1 MVKEY
6 DLLVIG
12 TGTAGSI
19 PAAKCK
25 EAGWNVA
32 IIDDR
37 PFGGTCAQRG
47 CDPKKVLV
55 GAAELID
62 WNKRMNGKGIEEDTK
77 IDWQELMNF
86 KRTFSES
93 VPEDTEK
100 KFTELGI
107 DRYHGK
113 AFFES
118 ETEVRVGPEILK
130 GKKILI
136 ATGAEPVKMG
146 FDGEEYMITSDEFL
160 ELDQLPKHIVFV
172 GGGFIS
178 FEFAHIAARA
188 GSVVHILHRSD
199 QALKHFDQDLVHLL
213 IKRSKEIG
221 IQVHLEVG
229 VNGIEKEGSSFVVKG
244 EKDDRESQWLADLVV
259 HGAGRAPALDI
270 DLEKGNVERNKQG
283 VCVNEYMQSISN
295 PHVYAAGDAS
305 STDGPPLTPIAVKEA
320 HTAAANL
327 VHGNHKKAEY
337 PVVPSVVFTVPK
349 LASVGMSEDEA
360 KDSGKKVVINYEDMT
375 KWFTYRQT
383 NECAAAFKVI
393 LDEEKDVVLG
403 AHLVGG
409 EADELINY
417 FALAIR
423 FQIPA
428 TELKKM
434 PFAYPT
440 SASDISYMV

>member
-25 EAGWNVA
+25 EAGWTVA
-32 IIDDR
+32 IIDDL
-37 PFGGTCAQRG
+37 PFGGTCSQRG

-55 GAAELID
+55 EAAELID
-62 WNKRMNGKGIEEDTK
+62 WNQRMNGKGIQEDTK
-77 IDWQELMNF
+77 INWQELMAF
-86 KRTFSES
+86 KRTFTES
-93 VPEDTEK
+93 VPEDTEEKFK
-100 KFTELGI
+100 KLGI

-113 AFFES
+113 AYFES
-118 ETEVRVGPEILK
+118 ETELRVGPDLLK
-130 GKKILI
+130 GKRILI

-160 ELDQLPKHIVFV
+160 ELDQLPKHIIFV

-188 GSVVHILHRSD
+188 GSDVHILHRSD
-199 QALKHFDQDLVHLL
+199 QALKHFDQDLVDLL
-213 IKRSKEIG
+213 IKQSKEVG
-221 IQVHLEVG
+221 VHVHLEVG
-229 VNGIEKEGSSFVVKG
+229 VNGIEKDGSSFIVKG
-244 EKDDRESQWLADLVV
+244 EKDDRESEWLADLVV

-270 DLEKGNVERNKQG
+270 DLEKGNVEQDKQG

-305 STDGPPLTPIAVKEA
+305 STDGPPLTPMAAKEA
-320 HTAAANL
+320 HTVAANL
-327 VHGNHKKAEY
+327 VDGNHEKAEY

-349 LASVGMSEDEA
+349 LASVGMSEQEA
-360 KDSGKKVVINYEDMT
+360 KESGKKVVINHEDMT
-375 KWFTYRQT
+375 EWFTYRQT
-383 NECAAAFKVI
+383 NEGAAAYKI
-393 LDEEKDVVLG
+393 IIDEEEGVVLG
-403 AHLVGG
+403 AHLLGG
-409 EADELINY
+409 KADELINY
-417 FALAIR
+417 FSLAIR
-423 FQIPA
+423 FQIPLQDLK
-428 TELKKM
+428 EL

-440 SASDISYMV
+440 AASDISYMV

>member
-6 DLLVIG
+6 DLLVVG

-19 PAAKCK
+19 PAAKCR
-25 EAGWNVA
+25 EAGWSVA

-37 PFGGTCAQRG
+37 PFGGTCSQRG

-55 GAAELID
+55 GAAEIMD
-62 WNKRMNGKGIEEDTK
+62 WNRRMNGKGIQGDSK
-77 IDWQELMNF
+77 IDWPELMNF
-86 KRTFSES
+86 KRTFTES
-93 VPEDTEK
+93 IPDDTEEKFK
-100 KFTELGI
+100 KLGI

-113 AFFES
+113 AYFES
-118 ETEVRVGPEILK
+118 ETELRVGPDMLK
-130 GKKILI
+130 GKKIVI

-146 FDGEEYMITSDEFL
+146 FDGEEYMMTSDEFL

-188 GSVVHILHRSD
+188 GSDVHILHRSD
-199 QALKHFDQDLVHLL
+199 QALKHFDQDLVDQL
-213 IKRSKEIG
+213 IHYSKEVG
-221 IQVHLEVG
+221 VHVHLEVG
-229 VNGIEKEGSSFVVKG
+229 VNGIEKDGGSYIVKG

-259 HGAGRAPALDI
+259 HGAGRTAALDMN
-270 DLEKGNVERNKQG
+270 LEKGNVERDKQG

-320 HTAAANL
+320 HAVATNL
-327 VHGNHKKAEY
+327 VDGNHEKAEY

-349 LASVGMSEDEA
+349 LASVGMSEQEA
-360 KDSGKKVVINYEDMT
+360 KKSGKKVVINHDNMT
-375 KWFTYRQT
+375 EWFTYRRT
-383 NECAAAFKVI
+383 NEGVAAYKI
-393 LDEEKDVVLG
+393 IIDEENDIVLG
-403 AHLVGG
+403 AHFLGG

-417 FALAIR
+417 FSMAIR
-423 FQIPA
+423 FQLSLQ
-428 TELKKM
+428 ELKEL

-440 SASDISYMV
+440 AASDIGYMV

>member
-1 MVKEY
+1 MMKEY

-19 PAAKCK
+19 PATKCK

-62 WNKRMNGKGIEEDTK
+62 WNKRMNGKGIQEDTK

-86 KRTFSES
+86 KRTFTES

-113 AFFES
+113 AYFES
-118 ETEVRVGPEILK
+118 ETVLRVGPHILK

-188 GSVVHILHRSD
+188 GSDVHILHRSD
-199 QALKHFDQDLVHLL
+199 QALKHFDQDLVDLL
-213 IKRSKEIG
+213 IKRSKEVG
-221 IQVHLEVG
+221 VHVHLEVG
-229 VNGIEKEGSSFVVKG
+229 VNGIVKDGSSFVVKG
-244 EKDDRESQWLADLVV
+244 EKDDRESEWLADLVV
-259 HGAGRAPALDI
+259 HGAGRAPALDL
-270 DLEKGNVERNKQG
+270 DLNKGNVERDKQG

-305 STDGPPLTPIAVKEA
+305 STEGPPLTPMAVKEA
-320 HTAAANL
+320 HTVAANL
-327 VHGNHKKAEY
+327 VDGNHKKAEY
-337 PVVPSVVFTVPK
+337 PAVPSVVFAIPK
-349 LASVGMSEDEA
+349 LASVGMSEEEA
-360 KDSGKKVVINYEDMT
+360 KQSGKKVVINYEEMT
-375 KWFTYRQT
+375 DWFTYRQT
-383 NECAAAFKVI
+383 NEGAAAFKVI
-393 LDEEKDVVLG
+393 VDEENDIVLG
-403 AHLVGG
+403 AHLLGG
-409 EADELINY
+409 EADEIINH
-417 FALAIR
+417 FAVAIR
-423 FQIPA
+423 FQIPC

-434 PFAYPT
+434 SFAYPT
-440 SASDISYMV
+440 PASDISYMV